1 MMTTNNHR
9 KLTKGFWPVLLL
21 SAALSLP
28 AVSVAAPSPN
38 GKAHAADKHNK
49 NNQNKGRA
57 QVRKELQKNQRQAA
71 KQQAEIR
78 RDAQKRQAEVRRDT
92 QKRQAE
98 LKRQAAQQRQAQA
111 KAAQTLRQ
119 SQARR
124 LELQRQAEI
133 QRQAEL
139 RRQAQIQRQAQLQRQ
154 YRNQNVYR
162 YNDRNVQNRV
172 YRNRVY
178 RDDSY
183 YRNRFGR
190 YGYRSNGAQEHLDGF
205 VIDDRGECV
214 LFREHSTGQIFA
226 LAGNIGDMRE
236 GDHIRYVGVHTYDE
250 YCGTG
255 YPTMEVREIKTV
267 WDSDRHTHAIFDA
280 NRDGYYGN
288 WADRY
293 YGGYGY

>member
-9 KLTKGFWPVLLL
+9 KLAKGFWPVLVL

-38 GKAHAADKHNK
+38 GKAHAAKEQK
-49 NNQNKGRA
+49 NNRN
-57 QVRKELQKNQRQAA
+57 QVRKEMQKNQRQAA
-71 KQQAEIR
+71 KQRVEIR

-98 LKRQAAQQRQAQA
+98 LRRQAAQQRQVQSRSS
-111 KAAQTLRQ
+111 KTLRQ

-139 RRQAQIQRQAQLQRQ
+139 RRQAQVQRQ
-154 YRNQNVYR
+154 YRDRTAYR
-162 YNDRNVQNRV
+162 SNDRYVQNRV

-190 YGYRSNGAQEHLDGF
+190 YGYRSNGAQEHIDGF
-205 VIDDRGECV
+205 VVDDRGECV
-214 LFREHSTGQIFA
+214 LLREHSTGQIFA
-226 LAGNIGDMRE
+226 LAGNINDMRE

-267 WDSDRHTHAIFDA
+267 WDNDRHDHAIFDA
-280 NRDGYYGN
+280 NRDGYYDR

-293 YGGYGY
+293 YGYDY